1 MGVGVPPK
9 CPGAWA
15 GFLEV
20 EPVGPLPAPERKAWP
35 PNGIRTSQTLRDK
48 YDEVEEMT
56 PGRLP
61 TPFHA
66 SSRCGAM
73 GLAVSLLHQEADL
86 IPCDTQWIKGSGI
99 RDIDHNCGYRI
110 PGLGTP
116 HAKGGP
122 KKKNKNKNAK

>member
-61 TPFHA
+61 TPFPLWRNGIG
-66 SSRCGAM
+66 S
-73 GLAVSLLHQEADL
+73 VSAA
-86 IPCDTQWIKGSGI
+86 
-99 RDIDHNCGYRI
+99 
-110 PGLGTP
+110 PGGRFDSLRHTVD
-116 HAKGGP
+116 
-122 KKKNKNKNAK
+122 